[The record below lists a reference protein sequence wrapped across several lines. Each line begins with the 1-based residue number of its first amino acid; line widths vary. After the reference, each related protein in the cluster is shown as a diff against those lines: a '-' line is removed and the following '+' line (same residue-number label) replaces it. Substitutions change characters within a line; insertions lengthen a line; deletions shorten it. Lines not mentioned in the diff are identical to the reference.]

1 MGAQHRILLC
11 IPLLASIFSIS
22 HPTTSHAPAM
32 TTLRAI
38 YRLIVALF
46 LILLASLGLVL
57 TAWLPLEIQGVR
69 LSSWTVTWLA
79 RSVLRLFGVRV
90 TCTSPQRLRRHR
102 GLILCNHSSFLD
114 ILSLLSIM
122 PVRFLSAAEVGRIWP
137 VGWMARKLG
146 TVFVDREAAASRSA
160 ALRHMVRI
168 LRSRPY
174 PPLVIFPEG
183 RLDPG
188 DRLLPFRVGTFRLAV
203 RYRIPLLPCA
213 IRYDRPDAVL
223 WRFRLDE
230 EVLSGVWRILHYSG
244 PYRVQIIPL
253 DVRLPGPQ
261 DDPARLAEQVR
272 QDLGRVLGLPLAEED
287 EPLPGQE

>member
-1 MGAQHRILLC
+1 MEPERRILE
-11 IPLLASIFSIS
+11 PEAVAIS
-22 HPTTSHAPAM
+22 HATHPAPTM
-32 TTLRAI
+32 TTLRAL
-38 YRLIVALF
+38 YRLLVALV
-46 LILLASLGLVL
+46 LILLASLGLLL
-57 TAWLPLEIQGVR
+57 TAWMPLEIQGVR

-79 RSVLRLFGVRV
+79 RAVLALFQVRV

-114 ILSLLSIM
+114 ILALLSIM

-146 TVFVDREAAASRSA
+146 TVFVDRQTASSRSA

-213 IRYDRPDAVL
+213 IRYDRPDATL
-223 WRFRLDE
+223 WRFRLEE

-244 PYRVQIIPL
+244 PYHVLVIPL
-253 DVRLPGPQ
+253 DVRIPGPQ
-261 DDPARLAEQVR
+261 DDPTRLAQQIR
-272 QDLGRVLGLPLAEED
+272 QDMGRILGLPLAD
-287 EPLPGQE
+287 EGAPLPGEG